1 MKVTN
6 IIQSDSL
13 GKFCLWTTEQKT
25 KTESGFIS
33 KYLRNVFFLFVLQNY
48 QTKKLTHDVKSGIVR
63 AAYKEIFV

>member
-25 KTESGFIS
+25 KTKSGFIS
-33 KYLRNVFFLFVLQNY
+33 KYVRNVFFLFLLQRY
-48 QTKKLTHDVKSGIVR
+48 THDVQSGIVR
-63 AAYKEIFV
+63 AAPKEIFV

>member
-33 KYLRNVFFLFVLQNY
+33 KYLRNVFFLFLLQRY
-48 QTKKLTHDVKSGIVR
+48 THDVKSGMVR
-63 AAYKEIFV
+63 ATYEEIFV

>member
-33 KYLRNVFFLFVLQNY
+33 KYLRNSFFLFLLQRY
-48 QTKKLTHDVKSGIVR
+48 QTGKVTEDVKSGIGT
-63 AAYKEIFV
+63 AA